1 MPVRTI
7 NWPKIRRFYVESK
20 EPWPQSKL
28 AERFACSER
37 SIANHSIKENWVEK
51 RKEYQARRY
60 PPQDPIPDSEF
71 IEDDEIAGNLT
82 ILDATITGLYN
93 LMTKLSDTLSDRE
106 MAVVDTESLMRTFP
120 IVANACEKSL
130 KLRSALTGGEDG
142 NKRRPSLA
150 SLLMDK
156 GES

>member
-1 MPVRTI
+1 MQGQKI

-20 EPWPQSKL
+20 EPWPQSRL

-51 RKEYQARRY
+51 RKEYQAKRY
-60 PPQDPIPDSEF
+60 PPTAPVPDSEY
-71 IEDDEIAGNLT
+71 ILDDEIAGNLT

-93 LMTKLSDTLSDRE
+93 LMTTLTDTLSDRD
-106 MAVVDTESLMRTFP
+106 MVAVDTESLMRTFP

-156 GES
+156 GDS